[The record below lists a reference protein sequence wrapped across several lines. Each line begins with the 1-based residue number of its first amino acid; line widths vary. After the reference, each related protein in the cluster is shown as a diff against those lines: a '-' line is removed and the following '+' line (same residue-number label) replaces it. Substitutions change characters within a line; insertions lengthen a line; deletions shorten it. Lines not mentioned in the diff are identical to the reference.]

1 MGSDDE
7 LDPHSPPRH
16 RMQAAIRSASRSAAL
31 PRLAA
36 ARVAPQ
42 IAVPS
47 VRFASSSAPAQ
58 DPKVKAN
65 ALIEALP
72 GNSLVSKTGWVT
84 LTTALTGA
92 AVSNE
97 IFVLNEEVVILGS
110 FIVFMGYLSTVVR
123 GPYREWAD
131 GQIQKVKDILNTSRK
146 AHTDAVKARIDSV
159 GEMMDV
165 EALTQ
170 SMFELSKQT
179 AELEHETFVLKQKAA
194 VAADVKSVLD
204 SWVRYEAQAREA
216 EQKQLVDTVLANV
229 RKSIADKKLQ
239 REVLVS
245 AVAEIENLVKAK
257 KI

>member
-1 MGSDDE
+1 MG
-7 LDPHSPPRH
+7 
-16 RMQAAIRSASRSAAL
+16 RMQAAIRSASRSAAH

-72 GNSLVSKTGWVT
+72 
-84 LTTALTGA
+84 GA

-159 GEMMDV
+159 G
-165 EALTQ
+165 
-170 SMFELSKQT
+170 
-179 AELEHETFVLKQKAA
+179 
-194 VAADVKSVLD
+194 
-204 SWVRYEAQAREA
+204 
-216 EQKQLVDTVLANV
+216 
-229 RKSIADKKLQ
+229 
-239 REVLVS
+239 
-245 AVAEIENLVKAK
+245 
-257 KI
+257 

>member
-1 MGSDDE
+1 MTTCLNPLLTLCLALLALSKLRDYLLRPLSLSNSAPDGV
-7 LDPHSPPRH
+7 
-16 RMQAAIRSASRSAAL
+16 AAN
-31 PRLAA
+31 
-36 ARVAPQ
+36 
-42 IAVPS
+42 S

-131 GQIQKVKDILNTSRK
+131 GQIQVRPRNAVITQCHCADASCFAPTESQGYPQHVAQG
-146 AHTDAVKARIDSV
+146 AHRRRQGSHRLGWRDEGCRGI
-159 GEMMDV
+159 
-165 EALTQ
+165 
-170 SMFELSKQT
+170 
-179 AELEHETFVLKQKAA
+179 
-194 VAADVKSVLD
+194 
-204 SWVRYEAQAREA
+204 
-216 EQKQLVDTVLANV
+216 DTVHV
-229 RKSIADKKLQ
+229 
-239 REVLVS
+239 
-245 AVAEIENLVKAK
+245 
-257 KI
+257 

>member
-16 RMQAAIRSASRSAAL
+16 RMQAAIRSASL

-146 AHTDAVKARIDSV
+146 AHTDAVKAR
-159 GEMMDV
+159 
-165 EALTQ
+165 
-170 SMFELSKQT
+170 
-179 AELEHETFVLKQKAA
+179 
-194 VAADVKSVLD
+194 
-204 SWVRYEAQAREA
+204 
-216 EQKQLVDTVLANV
+216 
-229 RKSIADKKLQ
+229 
-239 REVLVS
+239 
-245 AVAEIENLVKAK
+245 
-257 KI
+257 

>member
-146 AHTDAVKARIDSV
+146 AHTDAVKAR
-159 GEMMDV
+159 
-165 EALTQ
+165 
-170 SMFELSKQT
+170 
-179 AELEHETFVLKQKAA
+179 
-194 VAADVKSVLD
+194 LD

-229 RKSIADKKLQ
+229 QKSIADKKLQ

-245 AVAEIENLVKAK
+245 AVAEIESLVKAK